1 MKLLKF
7 ITWCKLKGIV
17 ASENKV
23 SYTYQ
28 NGAQLRK
35 IVIADDNH
43 RASIVYYLKDG
54 NAVLVESIF
63 DENLYNTDGSTYTSF
78 PLKRIISYFIPNEH
92 T

>member
-23 SYTYQ
+23 SYTYED
-28 NGAQLRK
+28 GAQLYK

-43 RASIVYYLKDG
+43 RASIVYYLKDAE
-54 NAVLVESIF
+54 AVLVESIF
-63 DENLYNTDGSTYTSF
+63 DENIYHTNGSTWTSLT
-78 PLKRIISYFIPNEH
+78 LKRIVRHFIPDEY
-92 T
+92 